1 MMWFSGKIVGN
12 QYISSVSIFWIA
24 TNDNFRVKIH
34 IFGHPFWFQL
44 PESFPKVGSG
54 EDVPGTG
61 SPRRS
66 DIGGVMRVGLRR
78 MVDWSNFS
86 CWNTSK
92 IHVKSK
98 ESTWFFHGFF
108 EKKTHTSRP
117 MSCMKIVLVTSTIK
131 PPTWGWNGDIAIN
144 RRVEPAKM
152 TWVSWAIAMGE
163 VFQKNFSESVSTRF

>member
-66 DIGGVMRVGLRR
+66 DIGGGDACR
-78 MVDWSNFS
+78 
-86 CWNTSK
+86 TSK
-92 IHVKSK
+92 DGRLVQLFMLKYFENPCEIEGIHMVFPWIFW
-98 ESTWFFHGFF
+98 E
-108 EKKTHTSRP
+108 KTHTSRP

>member
-1 MMWFSGKIVGN
+1 MIISVWKFTFLDTHSGFN
-12 QYISSVSIFWIA
+12 CRRA
-24 TNDNFRVKIH
+24 
-34 IFGHPFWFQL
+34 
-44 PESFPKVGSG
+44 FPRWALERMCLERDPLAGA
-54 EDVPGTG
+54 
-61 SPRRS
+61 
-66 DIGGVMRVGLRR
+66 ILGGVMRVGLRR